1 MAISAEVISR
11 AIYDKPI
18 QPLFNTIYTS
28 SIKSGIPV
36 IVTNT
41 NNNLRVTATAT
52 VGSAPEGTELTDE
65 MFQSKISTFKVD
77 GFSLYGRQYFT
88 NLKIDESISEIPNEF
103 RTDAAGINDVT
114 FAEILVAIGRKISE
128 QLLSDFFTNL
138 QSNIEAL
145 VPVGNLQFG
154 MSGKIEWDSTIES
167 PSGGKTSITQIFKDL
182 AEMLPATMLPG
193 GSASDIVTAWVSSRN
208 FLTLSRSCRV
218 AYQPNPNGGITSNY
232 FQYVKEASTV
242 GETRN
247 MFVEEF
253 IRAEN
258 FIIKAWSGLQDDTV
272 ILTYQEGLENARV
285 FYEKVPANL
294 LNNMYMVIRGMF
306 TRNEEFI
313 VPIKE
318 AAQRLAFNLP
328 YQVGNMFTIN
338 KVENAIASYKVIGRL
353 ASGPLF
359 RESDKVFA
367 YLPNAQATQPSI
379 SVNPDTLSFAAAGE
393 SKSITVTATG
403 AWTAINKPDWITI
416 DESNVTASANSGEA
430 RDGVIVLQLNDTPT
444 AVAAITV
451 SQLANG

>member
-28 SIKSGIPV
+28 SIKSGVPV

-41 NNNLRVTATAT
+41 NNNLRATATAT

-65 MFQSKISTFKVD
+65 MFQTKISTFKVD
-77 GFSLYGRQYFT
+77 GFSLYGRHYFT

-258 FIIKAWSGLQDDTV
+258 FIIKA
-272 ILTYQEGLENARV
+272 
-285 FYEKVPANL
+285 
-294 LNNMYMVIRGMF
+294 
-306 TRNEEFI
+306 
-313 VPIKE
+313 
-318 AAQRLAFNLP
+318 
-328 YQVGNMFTIN
+328 
-338 KVENAIASYKVIGRL
+338 
-353 ASGPLF
+353 
-359 RESDKVFA
+359 
-367 YLPNAQATQPSI
+367 
-379 SVNPDTLSFAAAGE
+379 
-393 SKSITVTATG
+393 
-403 AWTAINKPDWITI
+403 
-416 DESNVTASANSGEA
+416 
-430 RDGVIVLQLNDTPT
+430 
-444 AVAAITV
+444 
-451 SQLANG
+451 